1 MGAALDGGEEPL
13 LAVFEQITDRGYV
26 IGGEVDLRGDFG
38 IAVTPILENA
48 DFTHQLERARV
59 AASQVLDQAHHVAV
73 LRRGFD
79 DNRRDLALSQRD
91 KCFKAPLPADEVIL
105 RLGPAAADSDR
116 LFEAEVSNAGDQ
128 LMEDP
133 SVAGSRIE
141 HGDRVDRHHLD
152 FGSGCHSADPR
163 RVRALIS
170 KKR

>member
-38 IAVTPILENA
+38 IAVSPFLEGA
-48 DFTHQLERARV
+48 DFAHQLERARV

-73 LRRGFD
+73 LLRGFD
-79 DNRRDLALSQRD
+79 DDRRDLALPQGD
-91 KCFKAPLPADEVIL
+91 ECFQPSLSANQVVTGFGAAPAHCN
-105 RLGPAAADSDR
+105 RF
-116 LFEAEVSNAGDQ
+116 FEAEMSNAGDQ

-141 HGDRVDRHHLD
+141 HGDRVDRNHLT
-152 FGSGCHSADPR
+152 SVAVVIQRTSSASER
-163 RVRALIS
+163 
-170 KKR
+170 